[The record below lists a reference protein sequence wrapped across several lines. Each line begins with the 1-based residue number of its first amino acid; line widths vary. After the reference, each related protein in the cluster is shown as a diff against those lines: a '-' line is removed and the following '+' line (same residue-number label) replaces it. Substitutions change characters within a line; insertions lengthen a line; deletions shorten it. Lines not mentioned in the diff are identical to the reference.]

1 MPSSDPDLDIELMD
15 RVQLMDEIRKLRKAI
30 REQRDQKGHN
40 LCWFLPELWDVLPE
54 KIQPQPEVPE
64 WCEFMQQCAAF
75 RKSLDEKHG

>member
-1 MPSSDPDLDIELMD
+1 MPSSNPDFDIEFMD
-15 RVQLMDEIRKLRKAI
+15 RVQLKDEIRKLRKAI
-30 REQRDQKGHN
+30 REQRDQKSHN
-40 LCWFLPELWDVLPE
+40 LPELWDVLPE